1 MPKSSKLIPSPNLI
15 TLPLSITKLISHS
28 IVAVHGLNPRNAVE
42 HAESTWTASNG
53 SMWLKDFLPQKLK
66 TARVLL
72 FGYNSNVAFETSTS
86 GISDHAVNLLNR
98 LKLTRQVRIATEFL
112 YYL

>member
-1 MPKSSKLIPSPNLI
+1 MPKSSELTPSPDLI
-15 TLPLSITKLISHS
+15 TLPSSITELISHS

-53 SMWLKDFLPQKLK
+53 SIWLKDFLPQKLK

-72 FGYNSNVAFETSTS
+72 FGYNANVAFQTSTS

-98 LKLTRQVRIATEFL
+98 LKLKRQVRIAKL
-112 YYL
+112 MYYL